1 MSSSTVLPAGLA
13 KVPPFPALA
22 ARLLALLA
30 NPVPDIAKVAELIS
44 GDPALTAQVLK
55 FVNSYEFALKSHVT
69 SIPHAVGLLGSDRI
83 RTITTT
89 TATATYIKRLM
100 TADMLRCWHHSIA
113 TAVVAEE
120 IARSC
125 RAFGNI
131 AFAAG
136 IMHDLGRLGLLVA
149 HPQE

>member
-1 MSSSTVLPAGLA
+1 MSSCTVLPAELA

-30 NPVPDIAKVAELIS
+30 NPVPDIAKVAELIG
-44 GDPALTAQVLK
+44 GDPALTGHVLK
-55 FVNSYEFALKSHVT
+55 VVNSYEFALKSHVT

-100 TADMLRCWHHSIA
+100 TKVPSRECVSMLFRGPIQF
-113 TAVVAEE
+113 V
-120 IARSC
+120 
-125 RAFGNI
+125 
-131 AFAAG
+131 
-136 IMHDLGRLGLLVA
+136 RLDA
-149 HPQE
+149 KQS